1 MATLAEIWK
10 TLSAI
15 DCSAHTEK
23 KQGMTYLSW
32 AWAWG
37 IMMEYYPECQYH
49 FGDHEQLGDGT
60 MLVNCAVTISG
71 HTREMWLPVMT
82 GGNKPVAN
90 PNSFQLNT
98 AKMRCLTKCFG
109 MFGLGHYIYA
119 GEDLP
124 QGSEDDAKKE
134 ADGMWKTALD
144 AVKNANTM
152 PELKKHFDAAK
163 SLASNQSELDELV
176 VAKNERKEAIEVY
189 ER

>member
-15 DCSAHTEK
+15 DCGAHTEK

-37 IMMEYYPECQYH
+37 IMMSEFPDCHYQ
-49 FGDHEQLGDGT
+49 FGDHEVLPDGT

-134 ADGMWKTALD
+134 ADGMWKTAL
-144 AVKNANTM
+144 ASVKNSETM
-152 PELKKHFDAAK
+152 DDLKKHYNAAK
-163 SLASNQSELDELV
+163 SLASSENELAELV
-176 VAKNERKEAIEVY
+176 FEKDKRKAELSI
-189 ER
+189 